1 MILKS
6 PGDTAFTL
14 FNFPVYYYGII
25 LAAACFVAVFIA
37 KVVYDKVY
45 KDGKADLIWEI
56 SPFVLI
62 LGILG
67 ARLYYCLVN
76 FGFISRF

>member
-25 LAAACFVAVFIA
+25 LAAACVVAVFIA

-67 ARLYYCLVN
+67 ARLY
-76 FGFISRF
+76 